1 MNSLKQNIKQIL
13 VSRQHKRYAKEV
25 MSKNLKYN
33 DWIREQEEKSSIG
46 DAIEVEKKKSLTNDF
61 ALCGFG
67 RKNDEN
73 DGNHS
78 KYDES
83 CHVLEVIGKSGQI
96 REKKTYL
103 SVTADAFEKN
113 ADVLSQQAAFDAIL
127 ISMYEGEISD
137 RAYRLIV
144 QRFAKDRD
152 VALIYGDEDIK
163 KDDFREEPWFKPDW
177 SPDRFLSCF
186 YLGGL
191 VAVRAEAL
199 WDAYKACKE
208 SGMLEGAWK
217 QTGELVYLLLY
228 QLLKTRGGFDKREE
242 RTNPVVFHIREVLF
256 HSAENG
262 YGQVKDLKLPA
273 FAEKEETFFSGEQ
286 KREDRDEIIL
296 SIIIPSKDNVAV
308 LFQCLDSL
316 MERTCCA
323 YLCELILVDN
333 GSSEENKAA
342 ISEKVSRINRDL
354 TTGEKQF
361 RLAGCRYLYQ
371 PMTFNFSHMCN
382 LGAGKAKGTFFLFLN
397 DDMEILQPDW
407 LDKMLEK
414 ARLPRAGAVGVKL
427 LYPGSDTIQHAG
439 ITNLRVGPAHKLQFL
454 KDGTTHYFGMNRGVH
469 NMMAATGACLMMSR
483 EVFEEA
489 EGFCEELAVAFND
502 VDLCYTIYEK
512 GYYNIVRND
521 VALYHHESLSRGKDG
536 ESSEKQ
542 LRLSKEKD
550 LLYERHQAL
559 YGKDPYYH
567 PYLTTDMLESE
578 YSPAYRYQVTLDMPW
593 SKAFS
598 GDRLIQNAREDKCLV
613 VGMECA
619 MDIYKWQYG
628 VALEKGRIKVKPE
641 DMGYYFQGYS
651 FVIGADNACYKKKLL
666 LKNQADHHIW
676 MMDVDD
682 RYRKDIKDNLK
693 DQLNV
698 DLTGFAAK
706 MHMEEI
712 PAGIYQFGM
721 LAEDRCSRQKLVNW
735 SNWVLEVTLNG
746 PK

>member
-1 MNSLKQNIKQIL
+1 MNALKQTIKQIL

-25 MSKNLKYN
+25 MSKNLTYN

-382 LGAGKAKGTFFLFLN
+382 LGAGKAKGSFFLFLN

-521 VALYHHESLSRGKDG
+521 VALYHHESLRRGKDW

>member
-1 MNSLKQNIKQIL
+1 VNSLKQNIKQIL

-25 MSKNLKYN
+25 MSKNLTYN

-144 QRFAKDRD
+144 QRFAKDLD